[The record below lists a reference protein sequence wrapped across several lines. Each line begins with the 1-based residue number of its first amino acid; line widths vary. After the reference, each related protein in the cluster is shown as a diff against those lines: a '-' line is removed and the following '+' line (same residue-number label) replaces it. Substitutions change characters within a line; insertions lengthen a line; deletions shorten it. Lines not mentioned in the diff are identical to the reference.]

1 MLTLAAWCIAHRRR
15 VVVGWLAVAV
25 LATAIAGAVGRRYT
39 TDYTLP
45 GTESQR
51 ASDLLT
57 REFSRQSGDIDT
69 IVFHVTQGTVD
80 SPAVRAAITPLLIR
94 VRTFPHVAAVTSPYT
109 GRGAVQVSSD
119 RLTAFATVNYDRAAN
134 LLPADTG
141 APVLKQV
148 QALHV
153 SGLRIAAG
161 GQVIQSAEKF
171 GIGPATVVGVIAA
184 LVILLITFGS
194 LLAAGMPLI
203 TAGVALITGVALIGL
218 ATRLTSVANIAPQ
231 LALMIG
237 LGVGIDYAL
246 FIVTRFRENYTTSG
260 DVQQSVLGAMD
271 TSGRAILL
279 AGTTVVIAL
288 LGMFATGIGFMYG
301 LAIASAL
308 AVLLTLAASLT
319 LLPAMLARYG
329 SRLARRR
336 TRRLPFTRRRAAL
349 AAAGADTP
357 GSHRSAW
364 KRWSGI
370 VQARPWPLAIAS
382 LVLMVAL
389 LLPVTRLRLDTSD
402 AGNDPAG
409 SSSRQAFDLLAE
421 GFGSGFNGPL
431 VLVAELPERAPVA
444 VLAELRAATRATP
457 DVVAVTKPQTA
468 PNAKV
473 AVMVAYPA
481 SAPQAPATTRLV
493 NTLRHEVL
501 PRLERRT
508 GIPVLVGGFTAS
520 SIDFSHLL
528 ASKLPLFIAIVVLL
542 SALLLFVMFRSL
554 VIPIQAALM
563 NLLTIGAALG
573 ATVLV
578 FQSGWFASVL
588 GVQEGPIEPW
598 IPVITFAVVF
608 GLSMDYE
615 VFLVSRVRE
624 EWLRGRDASAA
635 VADGITFTGRVIT
648 AAAAIMVCVFFSFM
662 LGHLRVI
669 KEFGFGLSVAVLL
682 DALVV
687 RCVLLPAVLVLLGPI
702 TWRLPRRL
710 AVRLP
715 DVDIEGSAARAV
727 SEGQLFK

>member
-1 MLTLAAWCIAHRRR
+1 MSLVSTERLHPGGRRR
-15 VVVGWLAVAV
+15 V
-25 LATAIAGAVGRRYT
+25 AG
-39 TDYTLP
+39 
-45 GTESQR
+45 
-51 ASDLLT
+51 
-57 REFSRQSGDIDT
+57 
-69 IVFHVTQGTVD
+69 HV
-80 SPAVRAAITPLLIR
+80 
-94 VRTFPHVAAVTSPYT
+94 
-109 GRGAVQVSSD
+109 
-119 RLTAFATVNYDRAAN
+119 
-134 LLPADTG
+134 
-141 APVLKQV
+141 
-148 QALHV
+148 
-153 SGLRIAAG
+153 
-161 GQVIQSAEKF
+161 
-171 GIGPATVVGVIAA
+171 
-184 LVILLITFGS
+184 
-194 LLAAGMPLI
+194 
-203 TAGVALITGVALIGL
+203 
-218 ATRLTSVANIAPQ
+218 
-231 LALMIG
+231 
-237 LGVGIDYAL
+237 
-246 FIVTRFRENYTTSG
+246 
-260 DVQQSVLGAMD
+260 
-271 TSGRAILL
+271 
-279 AGTTVVIAL
+279 
-288 LGMFATGIGFMYG
+288 G

-329 SRLARRR
+329 SRLERRR
-336 TRRLPFTRRRAAL
+336 TRHLPFRPQRAAL
-349 AAAGADTP
+349 APTGADTP
-357 GSHRSAW
+357 APHRSAW
-364 KRWSGI
+364 KRWSGT

-389 LLPVTRLRLDTSD
+389 LLPVAGLRLDTSD

-409 SSSRQAFDLLAE
+409 SSSRRAFDLLAQ

-431 VLVAELPERAPVA
+431 VLVAQLPENAPVA
-444 VLAELRAATRATP
+444 ALAELRAATRATP
-457 DVVAVTKPQTA
+457 DVVAVTQPQTA
-468 PNAKV
+468 PNGRV

-481 SAPQAPATTRLV
+481 SAPQAPATTKLV

-501 PRLERRT
+501 SPLERRT

-528 ASKLPLFIAIVVLL
+528 ASKLPLFITIVVLL

-624 EWLRGRDASAA
+624 EWLRRGDASAA

-687 RCVLLPAVLVLLGPI
+687 RCVLLPSVLVLLGPN